1 MYNLNLCLSFKRIG
15 FNLKIICFGELKL
28 NSVGN
33 FAIVLGILCL
43 VSIVVLA
50 ITAISVSKSGG
61 KLTSFEKKILFAV
74 AFLLCSGII
83 LLYIFSNLSLF
94 FALFS

>member
-61 KLTSFEKKILFAV
+61 KLTSFEKKDS
-74 AFLLCSGII
+74 LCS
-83 LLYIFSNLSLF
+83 SF
-94 FALFS
+94 FALLWNHLALHFF